1 MRRFLAA
8 AATIALATTIAHAD
22 PGGGKGGGK
31 GGDHGAPA
39 KVQNNGGGKADHGA
53 AMKQDRGPVMKQ
65 DRGPQRTAERGPS
78 KHENRGSDHASRPA
92 KADRAERR
100 KDRRVERQVDRGDER
115 IDRRGNRGMRDR
127 DDGVIV
133 DRVRDDRRVRRVA
146 HFDFDE
152 NRGLIDGCP
161 PGLAKKTN
169 GCMPPGLLRNRDR
182 DRDLRFTDAFYRP
195 NWWGYDRLGAQ
206 RVYYDDGYLY
216 RLGDNNSIL
225 GYIPLLGGALSVGNV
240 WPSMYQPVPVPD
252 YYVDYY
258 NLGPQGSYRYA
269 DNVLY
274 RVDPESAAITSIA
287 ALLTGDNFTV
297 GQPMP
302 LGYDVYNVPYAYR
315 DQYYDRPDALYR
327 YSDGY
332 VYQVDPETRLIAAA
346 IELLI

>member
-1 MRRFLAA
+1 MYKFLAA
-8 AATIALATTIAHAD
+8 SAALALAATAAYAE
-22 PGGGKGGGK
+22 PGKGKGGGNDRAPVAEAK
-31 GGDHGAPA
+31 GGSKDQHGHAGKTRKAP
-39 KVQNNGGGKADHGA
+39 
-53 AMKQDRGPVMKQ
+53 
-65 DRGPQRTAERGPS
+65 
-78 KHENRGSDHASRPA
+78 
-92 KADRAERR
+92 DRA
-100 KDRRVERQVDRGDER
+100 GD
-115 IDRRGNRGMRDR
+115 DVAGMRDNR
-127 DDGVIV
+127 SSIHSGVKPGQNRRAESSAKAVKVDRKVERRVDNRGKDERSRDGVSAEGRNRTVI
-133 DRVRDDRRVRRVA
+133 DRERDARVRDAGRLVR
-146 HFDFDE
+146 FDVDG

-161 PGLAKKTN
+161 PGLAKKRN
-169 GCMPPGLLRNRDR
+169 GCTPPGLLKSRDS
-182 DRDLRFTDAFYRP
+182 DYRYRQAYYP
-195 NWWGYDRLGAQ
+195 SDWWGFSSLED

-240 WPSMYQPVPVPD
+240 WPSMYQPVPVPN

-287 ALLTGDNFTV
+287 ALLTGDNFSV